1 MIKSTV
7 IAAVA
12 ALSLAGFAAP
22 AFADTG
28 SVDSH
33 EVTIHDYSPANLI
46 SRLHDKGVTATRVEQ
61 WGPLVR
67 AFVTLDDGTQA
78 MQLFTPDYLQPVT
91 L

>member
-1 MIKSTV
+1 MIKTTL

-12 ALSLAGFAAP
+12 ALSLASVAAP

-28 SVDSH
+28 SVNGHD
-33 EVTIHDYSPANLI
+33 VTIHDYSPDNLI
-46 SRLHDKGVTATRVEQ
+46 SRLHDKGINASRVEQ

-67 AFVTLDDGTQA
+67 AFVPREDGTQA